1 MVVVPIR
8 RRRVKDVNRRHLALA
23 MVAMVVIL
31 LVAVFYAKMVPP
43 PGMPAEV
50 APADSRDYF
59 PVVHDLL
66 AGARHSI
73 DVVLYQSRFYF
84 EYPLSAS
91 NTLIADLVDAAERG
105 VKVRAVIEIADWNYE
120 NSEDNRDVWSVLRGA
135 GVETYFDPA
144 ETTSHSKLVIV
155 DGRYTVMG
163 STNWSYY
170 ALDKN
175 NEATVVVDSDGIAED
190 FTAYFDEIVAASTR
204 DYALPVE
211 YLPAARVSTEKR
223 DRIFLVD
230 VADSGRLVPAEKVG
244 WIYFGKVAVRVD
256 EDALNEILAVDSLFF
271 EGVAGDSVRV
281 FGEVHPDRK
290 GEVHAL
296 DVETPASTVAMAAA
310 FQAER
315 QELKARAAAAA
326 SASGAGAGSAKGGSG
341 TRALPWVRAARVVP
355 IPNRAY
361 APEVERLIAAATER
375 VWIAMLDARYYDK
388 FPGPPEA
395 AAARPKG
402 APPSLTNLILAGLEA
417 AAHRG
422 VDVRLVIDAGREG
435 RMPAGKTAFIQRLRE
450 AGGTVVEDDPEVTT
464 HAKVMIVDGYFTVL
478 GSTNWSQPAVE
489 ENNETAV
496 VIDSPE
502 INRHYAEFIARVGR
516 FAEDRAGETGG
527 AK

>member
-1 MVVVPIR
+1 
-8 RRRVKDVNRRHLALA
+8 
-23 MVAMVVIL
+23 MVVIL
-31 LVAVFYAKMVPP
+31 LVTILYTKMIVPQGRPAAVAT
-43 PGMPAEV
+43 
-50 APADSRDYF
+50 ADNRDYV

-66 AGARHSI
+66 AGAERSI

-84 EYPLSAS
+84 EYPLSTS
-91 NTLIADLVDAAERG
+91 NTLIADLADAGERG
-105 VKVRAVIEIADWNYE
+105 VKVRAIVEIADWNYD
-120 NSEDNRDVWSVLRGA
+120 NSEDNRDVWTVLRGA

-144 ETTSHSKLVIV
+144 ETTSHTKLVIV
-155 DGRYTVMG
+155 DGRYTVVG
-163 STNWSYY
+163 SMNWSYY

-175 NEATVVVDSDGIAED
+175 NEATVVVDSRGIAED
-190 FTAYFDEIVAASTR
+190 FTAYFDEIVASSGT

-211 YLPAARVSTEKR
+211 YLPAARVSERSAEKR
-223 DRIFLVD
+223 QRIFMAD
-230 VADSGRLVPAEKVG
+230 VADSGRLAAAEAAADKVG
-244 WIYFGKVAVRVD
+244 WIYSGPVAVRVD

-271 EGVAGDSVRV
+271 ERVAGESVRV

-290 GEVHAL
+290 GEMHAL
-296 DVETPASTVAMAAA
+296 DVETPASTLAMAAA

-315 QELKARAAAAA
+315 RELAARAAGASSGAAEGAREAGASEGSSDEPGA
-326 SASGAGAGSAKGGSG
+326 SATAGAPARSGKG
-341 TRALPWVRAARVVP
+341 ALPWVRAARVVP

-361 APEVERLIAAATER
+361 AAEVERLVAAAGER
-375 VWIAMLDARYYDK
+375 IWIAMLDARYYDQY
-388 FPGPPEA
+388 PGPPEA

-402 APPSLTNLILAGLEA
+402 APPSETNVILAGLEA
-417 AAHRG
+417 AARRG

-435 RMPAGKTAFIQRLRE
+435 RMPATKVAFIERLRE

-464 HAKVMIVDGYFTVL
+464 HAKLMIVDDHFTVV

-516 FAEDRAGETGG
+516 FADGPATETGG
-527 AK
+527 S